1 MARILVIEDDEPVR
15 STVKRMLESAGHE
28 VATAVDGEDG
38 LKQFQ
43 GASADLVLCDIFMPN
58 KSGVATLRS
67 LREMNGRLPIVAMS
81 DGSPASARMSKTEFV
96 DYLEMARVLGA
107 TATIDKPFKAA
118 DLVAVVAQ
126 ALAAG
131 GPPVTR

>member
-67 LREMNGRLPIVAMS
+67 LFHENCPAALCVMGMGALGPQTRVEFPKLGSCLTYGYLDAPVAP
-81 DGSPASARMSKTEFV
+81 GQVSARELMRQ
-96 DYLEMARVLGA
+96 LH
-107 TATIDKPFKAA
+107 
-118 DLVAVVAQ
+118 
-126 ALAAG
+126 
-131 GPPVTR
+131 